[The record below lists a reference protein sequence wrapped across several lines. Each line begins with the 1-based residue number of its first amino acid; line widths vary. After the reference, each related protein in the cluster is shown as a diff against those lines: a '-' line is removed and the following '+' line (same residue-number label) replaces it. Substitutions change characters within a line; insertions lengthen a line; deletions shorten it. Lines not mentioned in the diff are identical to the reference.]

1 MAGAVVT
8 PAGGQPVNLK
18 SALKKGSTRRKRQVV
33 IDEAR
38 NTYCEATSYFYEDVP
53 LPRRR
58 DLALKK
64 GVQQKTGE
72 DPTSAATMTAVSLP
86 SEPRGKGALHGKSQ
100 RRSAVAEVSVSVA
113 SLSSSLRG
121 RDVIPES

>member
-1 MAGAVVT
+1 MAGAVVQP
-8 PAGGQPVNLK
+8 PASGQSVGLK

-38 NTYCEATSYFYEDVP
+38 NTYCEATTYYEDVP

-64 GVQQKTGE
+64 AAQQKAV
-72 DPTSAATMTAVSLP
+72 DATSTAMMTALMP
-86 SEPRGKGALHGKSQ
+86 PTEPQSTAALNGTHH
-100 RRSAVAEVSVSVA
+100 
-113 SLSSSLRG
+113 
-121 RDVIPES
+121 

>member
-1 MAGAVVT
+1 MQPAG
-8 PAGGQPVNLK
+8 GGQPVSLK

-38 NTYCEATSYFYEDVP
+38 NTYCEATTYYEDVP

-64 GVQQKTGE
+64 AAQQKPSSE
-72 DPTSAATMTAVSLP
+72 ATSSAMMTAVMP
-86 SEPRGKGALHGKSQ
+86 MTEPAGTSALTGEYERLRVRRGLMRAWPFVV
-100 RRSAVAEVSVSVA
+100 RRCVMM
-113 SLSSSLRG
+113 
-121 RDVIPES
+121 

>member
-1 MAGAVVT
+1 MRFESVSGPVMAGAVVQ
-8 PAGGQPVNLK
+8 PPGGGQPINLK

-38 NTYCEATSYFYEDVP
+38 NTYCEATSYFFEDVP

-64 GVQQKTGE
+64 ANASGQQKSAADGDSTTTTISTMMKELIPMTEPTGTSVQTGE
-72 DPTSAATMTAVSLP
+72 L
-86 SEPRGKGALHGKSQ
+86 K
-100 RRSAVAEVSVSVA
+100 
-113 SLSSSLRG
+113 
-121 RDVIPES
+121 